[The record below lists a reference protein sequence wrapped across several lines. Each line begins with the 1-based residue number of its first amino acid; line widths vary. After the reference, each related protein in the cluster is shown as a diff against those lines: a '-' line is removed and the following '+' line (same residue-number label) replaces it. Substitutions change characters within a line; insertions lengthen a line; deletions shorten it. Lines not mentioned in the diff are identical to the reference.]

1 MLTLTVNLWGFVRV
15 QSGPDKGSYYHPLFI
30 KGQRDCCQRLTRVRL
45 KGAPTE
51 SKASTAAGKMISNG
65 GTGSNGS
72 TRGGEIQEEDRKM
85 AAIPNIGTATSIPV
99 AGIGVTAAGD
109 FEAATIGVGDHASS
123 SLSGAILPVHGF
135 TTVVRDSACVS
146 AIEAALR
153 SNSQQQIV
161 DILRS
166 QQGSQQLGSPIPGS
180 SMDGVPM
187 YAGETD
193 RSSLVVNGLLQ
204 HQREVAQRQQEEREL
219 AERQLLLG
227 EQQQQQQLLKSS
239 QQVAPQLLLEQETST
254 AQQGLQVGQSQAQTS
269 SASGGVTGSDHM
281 AALLSVSAQR
291 RREEEL
297 ALLLELSKPKGLDV

>member
-1 MLTLTVNLWGFVRV
+1 
-15 QSGPDKGSYYHPLFI
+15 
-30 KGQRDCCQRLTRVRL
+30 
-45 KGAPTE
+45 
-51 SKASTAAGKMISNG
+51 MISNG

-109 FEAATIGVGDHASS
+109 FDAATIGVDDHASS

-166 QQGSQQLGSPIPGS
+166 RQGSQQLGSPIPGS
-180 SMDGVPM
+180 SMAGVPM

-204 HQREVAQRQQEEREL
+204 HQREVAQQQ
-219 AERQLLLG
+219 
-227 EQQQQQQLLKSS
+227 QQQQQQLSKSS

-254 AQQGLQVGQSQAQTS
+254 AQQRLQVGQSQAQTS

>member
-1 MLTLTVNLWGFVRV
+1 
-15 QSGPDKGSYYHPLFI
+15 
-30 KGQRDCCQRLTRVRL
+30 
-45 KGAPTE
+45 
-51 SKASTAAGKMISNG
+51 MISNG

-109 FEAATIGVGDHASS
+109 FDAATIGVDDHASS

-166 QQGSQQLGSPIPGS
+166 RQGSQQLGSPIPGS
-180 SMDGVPM
+180 SMAGVPM

-227 EQQQQQQLLKSS
+227 EQQQQQQQQLSKSS

-254 AQQGLQVGQSQAQTS
+254 AQQRLQVGQSQAQTS